1 MLQQETRQ
9 LRLAATD
16 TALLV
21 TRRVLTGQGI
31 VGWLQVRADILT
43 LQGALLVIE
52 GWDILY
58 IASHRAEGVSGT
70 VKSRSIIPGAEGVTF
85 ADPGDVTP
93 FKTLSGIGVTFA
105 FPGDTVPYRT
115 VEGLPVYFSDAGDP
129 TPLHV
134 GGRSGMAYRIESQG
148 SLVSVCVAV
157 AASLPHQIRL
167 VMTSWEF

>member
-31 VGWLQVRADILT
+31 AGWLQVRADILT

-58 IASHRAEGVSGT
+58 VASHTAEGVSGT
-70 VKSRSIIPGAEGVTF
+70 VKSRSRNDGPSPRAW
-85 ADPGDVTP
+85 
-93 FKTLSGIGVTFA
+93 
-105 FPGDTVPYRT
+105 R
-115 VEGLPVYFSDAGDP
+115 
-129 TPLHV
+129 
-134 GGRSGMAYRIESQG
+134 
-148 SLVSVCVAV
+148 
-157 AASLPHQIRL
+157 
-167 VMTSWEF
+167 